1 MTENEILYEMKLHE
15 NKIKTYKSEIDK
27 NKFGAFNRRI
37 INSLI
42 TKIEKEN
49 LVINKLNELIIEK
62 QQIELENIISINTS
76 SQTLSYINSTL
87 ITNTNNI
94 NDTVKINILEDY
106 IKTSIIVIDDIF
118 QSVSEKY
125 YVISNN
131 GIIYINN
138 ILDIEKETKN
148 NNESILYKW
157 FTKKEKD
164 YFRSK
169 KLKNII

>member
-1 MTENEILYEMKLHE
+1 MTENEILYEIKLHK
-15 NKIKTYKSEIDK
+15 NKIKAYKLEIDE
-27 NKFGAFNRRI
+27 NKFGAFNRKI

-49 LVINKLNELIIEK
+49 LVINKLNKLIID
-62 QQIELENIISINTS
+62 QQIELGGIISINTS
-76 SQTLSYINSTL
+76 SSTLSYIN
-87 ITNTNNI
+87 NTIIINNNN

-106 IKTSIIVIDDIF
+106 TKTSIIVIDDIF
-118 QSVSEKY
+118 QSVSKKY

-131 GIIYINN
+131 NIIYINN
-138 ILDIEKETKN
+138 ILDIEKETENK
-148 NNESILYKW
+148 NESILYKW